1 MRFAVLLSSFFFFF
15 ACGNE
20 EVTPPLSEEKMA
32 HILADV
38 HTAEAAI
45 RNATGTDKDSL
56 EQLYYQRIMQIH
68 GVSRPDFDTTLA
80 IIQMDPD
87 RLVRVY
93 SRAGSILD
101 SLGQKFDED

>member
-1 MRFAVLLSSFFFFF
+1 MRIGIFSVLFLFFI
-15 ACGNE
+15 ACGKE
-20 EVTPPLSEEKMA
+20 ELALPLSEEKMA

-56 EQLYYQRIMQIH
+56 EQLYYKRIMQIH
-68 GVSRPDFDTTLA
+68 GVDRAEYDSTLA
-80 IIQMDPD
+80 LIQMDPD

-93 SRAGSILD
+93 QRAGMVLD
-101 SLGQKFDED
+101 SLGKKLDED